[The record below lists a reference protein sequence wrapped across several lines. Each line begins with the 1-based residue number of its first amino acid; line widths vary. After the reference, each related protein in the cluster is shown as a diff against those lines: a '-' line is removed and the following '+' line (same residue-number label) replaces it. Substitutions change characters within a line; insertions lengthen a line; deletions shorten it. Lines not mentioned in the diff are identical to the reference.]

1 MMHSEIR
8 EGCLYVS
15 GEVSVRTL
23 DKAAYACFAAQCGQP
38 ETHSADFGGVEK
50 ADSACIAL
58 LMAALRTKGSL
69 KLQSLPPSVRT
80 LAELYEVE
88 PWLEN

>member
-1 MMHSEIR
+1 MHSEIR

-23 DKAAYACFAAQCGQP
+23 DKAAYARFAAQCGQP

-69 KLQSLPPSVRT
+69 KLHRHTSVPPYAFFGKPAISYIVD
-80 LAELYEVE
+80 
-88 PWLEN
+88 